1 MSLNDLVPP
10 GVVTGDDL
18 VTLLDHAR
26 ANNYA
31 IPAVNCTSSS
41 TINAVLEAA
50 KNAKSPVMIQVSNG
64 GGAFM
69 VGKSI
74 KDKNAAAAGSV
85 ALAMHVRSV
94 AKYYGVP
101 VVLHSDHCAKK
112 LLPWF
117 DGMLEADEAFFN
129 KYGEPL
135 FSSHMLD
142 LSEEPDEENIAI
154 CVEYFKRMAPMKIWL
169 EMEIGIT
176 GGEEDGVNN
185 EDVDPEKLYT
195 SPEQVYAVYDA
206 LSKIGDMFSV
216 AAAFGNVHGVYKPGN
231 VKLSPERLGQHQA
244 YAKKMLNSPLDKPI
258 YLVMHGGSGSTDDE
272 IKMAVDN
279 GVVKMNIDTDTQWA
293 YWDGL
298 RAFEKDNR
306 DYLQGQIGNPK
317 GKDKPNKKFY
327 DPRVWTRKAEES
339 MVKRVMTSCEKLKCA
354 GTYTPSSEPGYPQH
368 GTPKTGPSP
377 VVLMA
382 AGAIVGSA
390 ATLLMKV
397 IAK

>member
-1 MSLNDLVPP
+1 M
-10 GVVTGDDL
+10 
-18 VTLLDHAR
+18 
-26 ANNYA
+26 
-31 IPAVNCTSSS
+31 
-41 TINAVLEAA
+41 EAA
-50 KNAKSPVMIQVSNG
+50 RKAKSPVIIQVSNG
-64 GGAFM
+64 GGAFLC
-69 VGKSI
+69 GKGI
-74 KDKNAAAAGSV
+74 KDANAAVAGSV

-117 DGMLEADEAFFN
+117 DGMLKADEEFFA

-142 LSEEPDEENIAI
+142 LSEEPDEENISI

-185 EDVDPEKLYT
+185 EDIDPEKLYT
-195 SPEQVYAVYDA
+195 SPEQVYSVYEA
-206 LSKIGDMFSV
+206 LSKIGDMFSI

-231 VKLSPERLGQHQA
+231 VKLSPERLGHHQA
-244 YAKKMLNSPLDKPI
+244 YAKKMIDSSNDKPI
-258 YLVMHGGSGSTDDE
+258 FLVMHGGSGSTDDE
-272 IKMAVDN
+272 IKTAVVN
-279 GVVKMNIDTDTQWA
+279 GVIKMNIDTDTQWA

-298 RAFEKDNR
+298 RAFEKDKR
-306 DYLQGQIGNPK
+306 AYLQGQIGNPD
-317 GKDKPNKKFY
+317 GPDKPNKKCY
-327 DPRVWTRKAEES
+327 DPRVWVRKAEET
-339 MVKRVMTSCEKLKCA
+339 MVKRVMVSCDKLGSTGKFNP
-354 GTYTPSSEPGYPQH
+354 TDDEPGFAQI
-368 GTPKTGPSP
+368 GEPKVRPSP

-397 IAK
+397 ISK